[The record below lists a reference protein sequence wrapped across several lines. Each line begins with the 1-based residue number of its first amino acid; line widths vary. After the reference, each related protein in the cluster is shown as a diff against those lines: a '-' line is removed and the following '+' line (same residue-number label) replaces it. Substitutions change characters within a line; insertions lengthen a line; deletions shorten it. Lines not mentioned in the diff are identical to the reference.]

1 MGNCLSSSISDSSGE
16 DNFKD
21 HNGAS
26 KDRYANSMGAHK
38 LQSNKLHHSNRA
50 SNKGDLEA
58 QTINGDSV
66 RYSNPFTEPQTPP
79 SSCRSSAA
87 GSLLE
92 SHVSVRAA
100 TNSMRISASG
110 ISLRSSMARMKPSQH
125 PGLRVNPESPLT
137 GEDRLRALVAHCAHS
152 QLHVLGRMM
161 VQLWVSDDADLKS
174 CSQDFKNKV
183 AATSSSTKLWGQVR

>member
-1 MGNCLSSSISDSSGE
+1 MGNCLSSSSNDSLGAV
-16 DNFKD
+16 NFKD
-21 HNGAS
+21 HNGVS
-26 KDRYANSMGAHK
+26 KDRYTNSLGVHK
-38 LQSNKLHHSNRA
+38 LHTNKLHHSHRA
-50 SNKGDLEA
+50 STKGELDV
-58 QTINGDSV
+58 QTSSGDAV
-66 RYSNPFTEPQTPP
+66 RYSNPFTEQQTPP

-137 GEDRLRALVAHCAHS
+137 GEGRL
-152 QLHVLGRMM
+152 
-161 VQLWVSDDADLKS
+161 
-174 CSQDFKNKV
+174 
-183 AATSSSTKLWGQVR
+183 